1 MKELKCPNCGSVFS
15 VDEADYASI
24 VSQVKTQ
31 EFDAE
36 IESRLKEIM
45 KQNKIQQEA
54 DSMKISQKYQEQLNS
69 KEIELSKKE
78 NEIVKLQA
86 RLDSF
91 NQAKQLE
98 LETERAKTNEEIVR
112 LKSIIK
118 QNESNIQVAILEE
131 RNKVKDLIQTKE
143 NTLIELRS
151 QIDLKQKEAT
161 IREASIKEDYERQ
174 LKQKQ
179 ELVDYYKDLK
189 AKLSTKM
196 IGESLEVHC
205 SNEFNRVR
213 TSMYPNAYFDK
224 DNDASHGSKGDFIFR
239 DYIDNIEYISMMFE
253 MKNEMDETATK
264 HKNEDFFAK
273 LDKDRRDKG
282 CEYAILVSLLEPDND
297 LYNEGIVDV
306 SYRYPKMFVIRPQFF
321 MPIISLLTQASRKS
335 IEYQK
340 ELIIARQQSV
350 DVTNFENKLND
361 FRDKFGYHYQ
371 HASAKF
377 NKAIEDIDK
386 AIISLQK
393 MKEDLM
399 SSANYLRL
407 ANNDTEAL
415 SIKRLTRGNPT
426 MKKMFDDARTVG
438 SDNPS
443 DDN

>member
-36 IESRLKEIM
+36 VESRLKEIM

-86 RLDSF
+86 RLDNF

-143 NTLIELRS
+143 NSLIELRS

-386 AIISLQK
+386 AIISLQR

-426 MKKMFDDARTVG
+426 MKKMFDDARTAG
-438 SDNPS
+438 SDTPS

>member
-24 VSQVKTQ
+24 VNQVKTL

-36 IESRLKEIM
+36 VESRLKEIM

-143 NTLIELRS
+143 NSLIELRS

-426 MKKMFDDARTVG
+426 MKKMFDNARTVG

>member
-36 IESRLKEIM
+36 IEARLKEIM
-45 KQNKIQQEA
+45 KQNKLQQEA

-69 KEIELSKKE
+69 KEIELSRKE
-78 NEIVKLQA
+78 NEIVQLQA
-86 RLDSF
+86 RLDGF
-91 NQAKQLE
+91 DQAKQLE
-98 LETERAKTNEEIVR
+98 METERAKNKEEIAR
-112 LKSIIK
+112 LKSIIE
-118 QNESNIQVAILEE
+118 QNKSNLQVAVLEE
-131 RNKVKDLIQTKE
+131 RNKVQDILQKKE
-143 NTLIELRS
+143 NTLIELKS

-213 TSMYPNAYFDK
+213 TSMYPNAYFEK

-239 DYIDNIEYISMMFE
+239 DYVDNVEYISMMFE
-253 MKNEMDETATK
+253 MKNEMDETSTK

-321 MPIISLLTQASRKS
+321 MPLISLLTQASKKS

-340 ELIIARQQSV
+340 ELIVARQQSV
-350 DVTNFENKLND
+350 DVTNFESKLND
-361 FRDKFGYHYQ
+361 FRAKFGYHYQ

-426 MKKMFDDARTVG
+426 MKKMFDDARAAGNDT
-438 SDNPS
+438 PS
-443 DDN
+443 DVD

>member
-36 IESRLKEIM
+36 VESRLKEIM

-143 NTLIELRS
+143 NSLIELRS

-426 MKKMFDDARTVG
+426 MKKMFDNARTVG

>member
-36 IESRLKEIM
+36 IEARLKEIM
-45 KQNKIQQEA
+45 KQNKLQQEA
-54 DSMKISQKYQEQLNS
+54 DSIKISQKYQEQLNS
-69 KEIELSKKE
+69 KEIELSRKE
-78 NEIVKLQA
+78 NEIVQLQA
-86 RLDSF
+86 RLDGF
-91 NQAKQLE
+91 DQAKQLE
-98 LETERAKTNEEIVR
+98 METERAKNKEEIAR
-112 LKSIIK
+112 LKSIIE
-118 QNESNIQVAILEE
+118 QNKSNLQVAVLEE
-131 RNKVKDLIQTKE
+131 RNKVQDILQKKE

-151 QIDLKQKEAT
+151 KIDLKQKEAT

-213 TSMYPNAYFDK
+213 TSMYPNAYFEK

-239 DYIDNIEYISMMFE
+239 DYVDNIEYISMMFE
-253 MKNEMDETATK
+253 MKNEMDETSTK

-321 MPIISLLTQASRKS
+321 MPLISLLTQASKKS

-340 ELIIARQQSV
+340 ELIVARQQSV
-350 DVTNFENKLND
+350 DVTNFESKLND
-361 FRDKFGYHYQ
+361 FRNKFGNHYQ
-371 HASAKF
+371 RASAKF

-415 SIKRLTRGNPT
+415 SIKRLTHSNPT
-426 MKKMFDDARTVG
+426 MKKMFDDARAAG
-438 SDNPS
+438 NDIPS
-443 DDN
+443 DAD

>member
-15 VDEADYASI
+15 VYEADYASI

-36 IESRLKEIM
+36 VESRLKEIM

-98 LETERAKTNEEIVR
+98 LETERAKSNEEIVR

-143 NTLIELRS
+143 NSLVELRS

-350 DVTNFENKLND
+350 DVTNFESKLND

-426 MKKMFDDARTVG
+426 MKKMFDNARTVG

>member
-36 IESRLKEIM
+36 VESRLKEIM

-98 LETERAKTNEEIVR
+98 LETERAKSNEEIVR

-143 NTLIELRS
+143 NSLIELRS

>member
-36 IESRLKEIM
+36 IEARLKEIM
-45 KQNKIQQEA
+45 KQNKLQQEA

-69 KEIELSKKE
+69 KEIELSRKE
-78 NEIVKLQA
+78 NEIVQLQA
-86 RLDSF
+86 RLDGF
-91 NQAKQLE
+91 DQAKQLE
-98 LETERAKTNEEIVR
+98 METERAKNKEEIAR
-112 LKSIIK
+112 LKSIIE
-118 QNESNIQVAILEE
+118 QNKSNLQVAVLEE
-131 RNKVKDLIQTKE
+131 RNKVQDILQKKE
-143 NTLIELRS
+143 NTLIELKS

-213 TSMYPNAYFDK
+213 TSMYPNAYFEK

-239 DYIDNIEYISMMFE
+239 DYVDNVEYISMMFE
-253 MKNEMDETATK
+253 MKNEMDETSTK

-321 MPIISLLTQASRKS
+321 MPLISLLTQASKKS

-340 ELIIARQQSV
+340 ELIVARQQSV

-415 SIKRLTRGNPT
+415 SIKKLTRGNPT
-426 MKKMFDDARTVG
+426 MKKMFDDARAAGNDT
-438 SDNPS
+438 PS
-443 DDN
+443 DVD

>member
-24 VSQVKTQ
+24 VNQVKTL

-36 IESRLKEIM
+36 VESRLKEIM

-143 NTLIELRS
+143 NSLIELRS

-213 TSMYPNAYFDK
+213 TSM
-224 DNDASHGSKGDFIFR
+224 
-239 DYIDNIEYISMMFE
+239 
-253 MKNEMDETATK
+253 
-264 HKNEDFFAK
+264 
-273 LDKDRRDKG
+273 
-282 CEYAILVSLLEPDND
+282 
-297 LYNEGIVDV
+297 
-306 SYRYPKMFVIRPQFF
+306 
-321 MPIISLLTQASRKS
+321 
-335 IEYQK
+335 
-340 ELIIARQQSV
+340 
-350 DVTNFENKLND
+350 
-361 FRDKFGYHYQ
+361 
-371 HASAKF
+371 
-377 NKAIEDIDK
+377 
-386 AIISLQK
+386 
-393 MKEDLM
+393 
-399 SSANYLRL
+399 
-407 ANNDTEAL
+407 
-415 SIKRLTRGNPT
+415 
-426 MKKMFDDARTVG
+426 
-438 SDNPS
+438 
-443 DDN
+443 